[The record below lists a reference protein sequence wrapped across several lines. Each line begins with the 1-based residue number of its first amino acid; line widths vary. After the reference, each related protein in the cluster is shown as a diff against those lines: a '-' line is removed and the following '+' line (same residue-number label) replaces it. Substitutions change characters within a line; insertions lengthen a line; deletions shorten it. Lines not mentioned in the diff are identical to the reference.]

1 MRSDNLRTVAYAF
14 LSVVTNFKKNAFLHV
29 TSIFTV
35 FICFFV
41 LGGGLNIFFNVRSM
55 LNLSKLQTHVSAYL
69 NQELNESELGSFRQ
83 KHCMQSFIAHCKYMS
98 AAEAKAKFSE
108 KNPDLRETLAALDD
122 NPFPPSVEIDFEKDF
137 KSIETLRQ
145 FSKDIAKEKSVLY
158 VDDGGKWVT
167 NWLQI
172 LSLFDRLTY
181 LLGFG
186 FALMVAF
193 VISNTIQLLVYSRK
207 DEVEI
212 LSLVGATRNII
223 RLPFMTEGVLHGL
236 LGSILALVC
245 VKLFFVWAARY
256 IHQIWPGLLPG
267 QIVFIPWA
275 AQLMLVAL
283 SSMIGWF
290 GSYIA
295 VGKFLK

>member
-1 MRSDNLRTVAYAF
+1 MTILFRL
-14 LSVVTNFKKNAFLHV
+14 LWKLILKKIL
-29 TSIFTV
+29 
-35 FICFFV
+35 
-41 LGGGLNIFFNVRSM
+41 
-55 LNLSKLQTHVSAYL
+55 
-69 NQELNESELGSFRQ
+69 
-83 KHCMQSFIAHCKYMS
+83 
-98 AAEAKAKFSE
+98 
-108 KNPDLRETLAALDD
+108 
-122 NPFPPSVEIDFEKDF
+122 

-212 LSLVGATRNII
+212 LSLVGAN
-223 RLPFMTEGVLHGL
+223 P
-236 LGSILALVC
+236 
-245 VKLFFVWAARY
+245 
-256 IHQIWPGLLPG
+256 
-267 QIVFIPWA
+267 
-275 AQLMLVAL
+275 
-283 SSMIGWF
+283 
-290 GSYIA
+290 
-295 VGKFLK
+295 

>member
-1 MRSDNLRTVAYAF
+1 MPSDNFRTIAYAF
-14 LSVVTNFKKNAFLHV
+14 LSVVSNFKKNAFLHL

-41 LGGGLNIFFNVRSM
+41 LGSGLNVFFNVRSM
-55 LNLSKLQTHVSAYL
+55 LNLSKLRTHVSVYL
-69 NQELNESELGSFRQ
+69 NQEMAESDLSAFKQ
-83 KHCMQSFIAHCKYMS
+83 KHCMQKFIAHCKYLS
-98 AAEAKAKFSE
+98 ASDAKGKFTE
-108 KNPDLRETLAALDD
+108 KNPDLKDTLGALDD

-137 KSIETLRQ
+137 KSIEMLRQ
-145 FSKDIAKEKSVLY
+145 FSKDLSQEKAVLY

-181 LLGFG
+181 VLGLG

-193 VISNTIQLLVYSRK
+193 VISNTIKLLVYSRK

-223 RLPFMTEGVLHGL
+223 RLPFLTEGVLHGL
-236 LGSILALVC
+236 LGSVAALVC
-245 VKLFFVWAARY
+245 VKLFFVWSTSY
-256 IHQIWPGLLPG
+256 VHKIWPGLLPE
-267 QIVFIPWA
+267 QIVSIPW
-275 AQLMLVAL
+275 
-283 SSMIGWF
+283 
-290 GSYIA
+290 
-295 VGKFLK
+295 